1 MNSIVGE
8 KSENFAV
15 RIVNLCNYLKKEK
28 HENVI
33 SRQLLKS
40 GTSVGANINE
50 ALNGFSRKD
59 FLAKMYVSFKE
70 CRETQFWLKLLYR
83 TGYLNEKEYRS
94 IDADCTELLRILTG
108 ITRTTSQSINDEK
121 RTSNS

>member
-28 HENVI
+28 HESVI

-70 CRETQFWLKLLYR
+70 CRETQF
-83 TGYLNEKEYRS
+83 
-94 IDADCTELLRILTG
+94 
-108 ITRTTSQSINDEK
+108 
-121 RTSNS
+121 

>member
-28 HENVI
+28 HESVI
-33 SRQLLKS
+33 SRQ
-40 GTSVGANINE
+40 
-50 ALNGFSRKD
+50 
-59 FLAKMYVSFKE
+59 
-70 CRETQFWLKLLYR
+70 
-83 TGYLNEKEYRS
+83 
-94 IDADCTELLRILTG
+94 LLRILTG

-121 RTSNS
+121 RTANS

>member
-121 RTSNS
+121 RTANS